1 MMRLALTALLVFLAC
16 STLAPL
22 SATATPNPRPVAF
35 LSAAPLSCGGSSVTA
50 STAAWSEVRVWRGY
64 CHAALGLVGP
74 TARAQSRPLHRR
86 DARPVAAVVLGGVAC
101 SAGAGGGRGEMGG
114 GGVEGEVVPAEGA
127 GGELRGARVLPLP
140 AFDRWMRDQ
149 GIEASGVAHASFSQG
164 DGSKRRG
171 VVALQPV
178 KAGEPI
184 VELPRDA
191 ALVLLHGEKCPPGE
205 KGLEGFWASHPQW
218 YVRIGLKLLL
228 EREKGERSKMWGYIQ
243 LLPAQGEEG
252 SLDFPVEWSPERLA
266 SLRYAAIERAVAH
279 QQTRWEEIAREFA
292 ACAGGRFSE
301 AELRWA
307 FKVTD
312 RSNFG
317 TRQILSRYL
326 RLPTPKLRVYMLPT
340 PKIRVYMLF

>member
-1 MMRLALTALLVFLAC
+1 MRLALTALLVFLAC

-149 GIEASGVAHASFSQG
+149 VPSSISHEIRISFEHCCYSRG
-164 DGSKRRG
+164 GTRKRR
-171 VVALQPV
+171 
-178 KAGEPI
+178 
-184 VELPRDA
+184 
-191 ALVLLHGEKCPPGE
+191 
-205 KGLEGFWASHPQW
+205 F
-218 YVRIGLKLLL
+218 
-228 EREKGERSKMWGYIQ
+228 
-243 LLPAQGEEG
+243 
-252 SLDFPVEWSPERLA
+252 
-266 SLRYAAIERAVAH
+266 
-279 QQTRWEEIAREFA
+279 
-292 ACAGGRFSE
+292 AGGRCYDVAWMITGGCAPSTNRGFDPINGASPYT
-301 AELRWA
+301 AG
-307 FKVTD
+307 D
-312 RSNFG
+312 
-317 TRQILSRYL
+317 
-326 RLPTPKLRVYMLPT
+326 
-340 PKIRVYMLF
+340 